1 MGNETAVPQ
10 ELIAARCV
18 SFRELSR
25 STAELVGEIER
36 DGKIFALSRY
46 GRLVALLIPLPERLI
61 LTFEDGSPMRMSR
74 LRDPAEDQID
84 LESLDL
90 STLACEF
97 LIDASSTPTGFW
109 HAPDSAFLADR
120 SQFIRT
126 LLDLDSKGLTEF
138 FSANGRRITKEGR
151 VVAGAL
157 RRSGH
162 KGYGETHND
171 PYLEP

>member
-1 MGNETAVPQ
+1 MADETHVPI
-10 ELIAARCV
+10 ELVAARCI

-25 STAELVGEIER
+25 STADLAGEIER

-46 GRLVALLIPLPERLI
+46 GRLVALLVPLPERLI
-61 LTFEDGSPMRMSR
+61 LTFEDGSPMQRSH
-74 LRDPAEDQID
+74 LHDQADDQID
-84 LESLDL
+84 LDSLDL

-120 SQFIRT
+120 SQFFRT

-138 FSANGRRITKEGR
+138 L
-151 VVAGAL
+151 L
-157 RRSGH
+157 R
-162 KGYGETHND
+162 
-171 PYLEP
+171 